1 MATNKKNKSK
11 QRAKTM
17 GMQRG
22 GGQQSGGLRMRAQTG
37 KAGGQSTKNQSREIK
52 ARSS

>member
-1 MATNKKNKSK
+1 MATNKRNKSK
-11 QRAKTM
+11 KRAATM

-37 KAGGQSTKNQSREIK
+37 KAGDNRRKTKAAKSKRE
-52 ARSS
+52 R